1 MAASIAGKPV
11 TMAAKHPASRP
22 GRMPEIGSKR
32 SAAIGCTHGGI
43 TAGKPFSRGGQI
55 TCTTRGRMPKI
66 ESKRS
71 AAIGYTYG
79 GRQSPGKPVPVAV
92 INHLHLHIHSYPGM
106 VRNHGHKPRNGRCRP
121 AGIPCYSKQYQ
132 HKTFIIG
139 DFRKALAFAVT
150 INKKGGFKWERSKNG

>member
-1 MAASIAGKPV
+1 MRLSGPYMAASIAGKPV
-11 TMAAKHPASRP
+11 TN
-22 GRMPEIGSKR
+22 
-32 SAAIGCTHGGI
+32 
-43 TAGKPFSRGGQI
+43 GGQI